1 MQKTLS
7 KKRWALLLPLLSAE
21 DEKPM
26 PPLRIREEATW
37 PKAEGSR
44 ELPRSVGLCT
54 EVRGKRNSP
63 KFVSRILHR
72 NPLTPMESAASRI

>member
-1 MQKTLS
+1 MWIGTMQKTLS

-37 PKAEGSR
+37 PKAEGSH
-44 ELPRSVGLCT
+44 ELPRRVGLCT
-54 EVRGKRNSP
+54 ERRGSGILRSP
-63 KFVSRILHR
+63 YQETCIAPVLL
-72 NPLTPMESAASRI
+72 P